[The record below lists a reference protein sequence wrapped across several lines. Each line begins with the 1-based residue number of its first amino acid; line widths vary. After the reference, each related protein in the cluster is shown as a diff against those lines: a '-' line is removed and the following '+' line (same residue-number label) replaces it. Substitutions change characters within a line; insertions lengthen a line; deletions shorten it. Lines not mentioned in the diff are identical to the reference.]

1 MVWQDILSLAAMI
14 CHIPSSNL
22 NGILTISGQVR
33 MPLLEWEGRVL
44 PARRLAEFV
53 PLSDT
58 QSFTSRKQTL
68 HKSELKI
75 KS

>member
-1 MVWQDILSLAAMI
+1 
-14 CHIPSSNL
+14 
-22 NGILTISGQVR
+22 

-58 QSFTSRKQTL
+58 QF
-68 HKSELKI
+68 HI
-75 KS
+75 KEADIV